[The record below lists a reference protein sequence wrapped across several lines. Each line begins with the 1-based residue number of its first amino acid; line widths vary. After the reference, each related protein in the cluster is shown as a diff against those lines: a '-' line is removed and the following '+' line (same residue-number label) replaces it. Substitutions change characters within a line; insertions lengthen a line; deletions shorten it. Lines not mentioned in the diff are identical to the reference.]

1 MLYINETLK
10 ERCKV
15 TRLDHRPYLLMP
27 SKRDFEFGETATFV
41 HITNG
46 YRAKKIDDALQA
58 DYYRC
63 MTLVDKEYAMST
75 NRFKV
80 IVDDEEEEGKKEEGE
95 T

>member
-1 MLYINETLK
+1 
-10 ERCKV
+10 
-15 TRLDHRPYLLMP
+15 MP
-27 SKRDFEFGETATFV
+27 TQRDFEAGETATFV

-46 YRAKKIDDALQA
+46 YRAKKIDDELQA

-63 MTLVDKEYAMST
+63 MALVDKEYAMST

-80 IVDDEEEEGKKEEGE
+80 IVDGEEEKEEGE